1 MMLLLLGL
9 SWQALL
15 APHLTKGSSSRRHLK
30 RASSSPP
37 TRVEERDSRVI
48 RKRGEKA
55 LRYCKRALLVRCVAP
70 RYYWPC
76 VQQSPGALSRERVPG
91 GFAGLRGLLHVCF
104 DRRVFLGGP
113 CRPW

>member
-55 LRYCKRALLVRCVAP
+55 LRYCSVRC
-70 RYYWPC
+70 WC
-76 VQQSPGALSRERVPG
+76 VVSRPVIT
-91 GFAGLRGLLHVCF
+91 GLACSSRRGRSL
-104 DRRVFLGGP
+104 
-113 CRPW
+113 